1 MAKSSG
7 VSTKQIIRRATMLS
21 QSSGS
26 AVYQFALTGKELVE
40 ISDVS
45 RIERTDTGEL
55 LGYQR
60 PEVKKH
66 IQDILEYLDAGNTLF
81 PHAIIL
87 AFSSRVRFIK
97 QRGPKAFDGVSYA
110 GELHI
115 PTHFGAKRAKT
126 AWVVDGQQR
135 LMAISRSKFQD
146 VPIPVCAFITDDVE
160 TQRDQFLRIN
170 NSRPLPK
177 GLVEELL
184 PEVSLPISSRL
195 AGSKIPSSLVNLLNQ
210 DPKSPFFEM
219 IKRTSMTRDQ
229 KSKSVVTDGPLIKVI
244 KESLNQPSGCLFPY
258 RDLATGE
265 TDMESIWRI
274 LTCYW
279 NGVKM
284 TFPDAWG
291 LPSTQ
296 SRLMHGAGLW
306 AVGRLMDRVIPR
318 VELDK
323 SGAEAVAA
331 ELLHIKDVCHW
342 TDGTWE
348 ELGLK
353 WNDIQNT
360 PRHTRALSSFLV
372 RSYVHRRAAP

>member
-1 MAKSSG
+1 MARANSTSSK
-7 VSTKQIIRRATMLS
+7 TIIRRATMLS
-21 QSSGS
+21 QSGGNS
-26 AVYQFALTGKELVE
+26 VYQFALTGRELVE
-40 ISDVS
+40 IADVS
-45 RIERTDTGEL
+45 RIERAHTGEL

-66 IQDILEYLDAGNTLF
+66 IQDILDYLDAGKTLF

-87 AFSSRVRFIK
+87 AFSSRVWFVK
-97 QRGPKAFDGVSYA
+97 QRGPKAFDGVSSA

-115 PTHFGAKRAKT
+115 PTQLGLHRAKI

-135 LMAISRSKFQD
+135 LLAISRSKFQD
-146 VPIPVCAFITDDVE
+146 VPIPICAFISDDVE
-160 TQRDQFLRIN
+160 IQRDQFLRIN

-195 AGSKIPSSLVNLLNQ
+195 AGSKIPSSLTNLLNQ

-219 IKRTSMTRDQ
+219 IKRASMSKDQ
-229 KSKSVVTDGPLIKVI
+229 KVKAVVTDGPLIKVI

-258 RDLATGE
+258 RDVATGE

-274 LTCYW
+274 LTSYW
-279 NGVKM
+279 NGVKQ

-291 LPSTQ
+291 LPPTQ
-296 SRLMHGAGLW
+296 SRLMHSAGLW

-318 VELDK
+318 ISLGKE
-323 SGAEAVAA
+323 GANAVAF
-331 ELLHIKDVCHW
+331 ELSFIKDACRW
-342 TDGTWE
+342 SEGTWE
-348 ELGLK
+348 
-353 WNDIQNT
+353 
-360 PRHTRALSSFLV
+360 
-372 RSYVHRRAAP
+372 